1 MWYRFSQTQP
11 SKPPKNK
18 GGYKF
23 TMPSGK
29 ALPWHANIQLD
40 PSKYSQNFTNWVNSQ
55 LHPENDS
62 GGEGGLK
69 NWTESRGGVTNKGI
83 TQKEY
88 DAFRLSQNQPLQ
100 SVASIAGEE
109 VRQILHRNYW
119 ARLNAENLPPMV
131 SKIIA
136 SYGLL
141 RGAEEAATELQ
152 KLIKK
157 AVPSQ
162 PLTGNVY
169 DKTVENVK
177 SLTMSKQAEYN
188 LAISLLNNLSNKLLS
203 QKGMGGYRAR
213 MDNLRKLIDQ
223 MYSKDKTSKEV
234 SELQKQIDVELNSLP
249 LV

>member
-1 MWYRFSQTQP
+1 MWYRNSQTKT
-11 SKPPKNK
+11 SKPPLNQ
-18 GGYKF
+18 GGYNFIPPK
-23 TMPSGK
+23 GD
-29 ALPWHANIQLD
+29 LPWHKNVVLD
-40 PSKYSQNFTNWVNSQ
+40 PKNYGDKFINWVNSQ
-55 LHPENDS
+55 LHPENEK

-69 NWTESRGGVTNKGI
+69 NWTESRGGLTNKGI

-100 SVASIAGEE
+100 SVAKIAGEE

-157 AVPSQ
+157 SVPSQ
-162 PLTGNVY
+162 PLTGNIY
-169 DKTVENVK
+169 DKTVQNVK
-177 SLTMSKQAEYN
+177 SVAVSKQDEYN
-188 LAISLLNNLSNKLLS
+188 LAINLLNNLSSKLLS
-203 QKGMGGYRAR
+203 QKGMGGYKAR

-223 MYSKDKTSKEV
+223 MYSKNKTAKEV
-234 SELQKQIDVELNSLP
+234 SELQNQIDVELNSLP